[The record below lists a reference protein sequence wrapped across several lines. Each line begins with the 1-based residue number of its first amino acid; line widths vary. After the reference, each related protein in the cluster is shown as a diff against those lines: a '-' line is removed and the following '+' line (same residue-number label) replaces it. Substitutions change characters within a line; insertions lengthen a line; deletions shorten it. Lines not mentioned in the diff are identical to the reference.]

1 MSYICRVNPRATKV
15 SFKHTRERFQARSIC
30 PGSLLPNIERV
41 NIVEHFAGWKFCSRG
56 YSIHMK
62 SLVHTEELCSRI
74 VPLEYASGAKPLVC
88 IGLNIVWARAI
99 MALGLE

>member
-1 MSYICRVNPRATKV
+1 MVCYGISGVANCA
-15 SFKHTRERFQARSIC
+15 
-30 PGSLLPNIERV
+30 GLLERV

-56 YSIHMK
+56 CSIHMK